1 MIIISV
7 WELMLLTATIVLTV
21 LATLMVVGIVINII
35 TKIYSTIVSFSAARK
50 YRKEVLNMAIKFYL
64 EKLEEE
70 EEKGD
75 HNDEKDR

>member
-21 LATLMVVGIVINII
+21 LTTLFVVGLVINTI

-50 YRKEVLNMAIKFYL
+50 YRKDVLNMAIKFYL

-70 EEKGD
+70 EGD
-75 HNDEKDR
+75 QDDEKDR

>member
-50 YRKEVLNMAIKFYL
+50 YRKDVLDLAIKFYL

-70 EEKGD
+70 EGD